1 MHPPSALDR
10 VWQLPLPLEGAG
22 FDSCCDLP
30 VELLAV
36 LQRRGLTEINQVED
50 LLKPA
55 TAPPALKH
63 FPHLAI
69 ALERLEISCRRGE
82 LLAICGDYDADGM
95 TSTALLVGVL
105 QRLGAKPI
113 AAIPSRQEDGYG
125 LNAAMV
131 ERLAANGCRL
141 LVTVDNGISAR
152 EALDRAQALGVE
164 VIVTDHHSIPAE
176 MPPLLALLH
185 PATTPDGSPYRGLA
199 GVGLAYV
206 LARALAQ
213 KLKRADALQAALDLF
228 CIGTIADMAP
238 LVGVNRLWLMEG
250 LSNLHRS
257 QLPGL
262 RALAQLAG
270 LEDRSI
276 DSQAVGFLLA
286 PRLNA
291 VGRLA
296 DPALAV
302 ELLTTS
308 DQNRA
313 LELADQCEALNR
325 QRRDLCDGIEAEAQ
339 ALVEADGP
347 QRPPFLLLAQNHW
360 HHGVIGIVAARLVE
374 RWGLPVAIL
383 AGEGNGK
390 MRASVRAPQGFA
402 VDQALHACGHLLE
415 RYGGHPAAG
424 GFTVRAD
431 QVAALHEQLS
441 ALAAQWLQGRSSAL
455 VVAPE
460 ALLPLGRIDADFLHQ
475 MQRLEPFGVG
485 NPTPLFW
492 ARHCQVK
499 RSKLL
504 RGGHLSL
511 ELAAG
516 SGSITAIAWRWN
528 GPEPSTRLLDLA
540 FRLRQSYWQGQ
551 LRLQLE
557 LEALRPSET
566 EAIVLMRGKREY
578 QCEKEGSNLLIR
590 NPEGE
595 ELRVA
600 WLDQDRA
607 ANGQSLH
614 PHTLALVQQAAQA
627 LGLVA

>member
-1 MHPPSALDR
+1 MVHPPSAPDR
-10 VWQLPLPLEGAG
+10 VWQLPLPLDGAD

-36 LQRRGLTEINQVED
+36 LQRRGLTETNQVEA

-69 ALERLEISCRRGE
+69 ALERLEISCRQGE

-152 EALDRAQALGVE
+152 EALHRAQALGVE

-206 LARALAQ
+206 LARGLAQ

-276 DSQAVGFLLA
+276 DSQAVAFLLA

-347 QRPPFLLLAQNHW
+347 QRSTSLAATMP
-360 HHGVIGIVAARLVE
+360 I
-374 RWGLPVAIL
+374 
-383 AGEGNGK
+383 
-390 MRASVRAPQGFA
+390 S
-402 VDQALHACGHLLE
+402 
-415 RYGGHPAAG
+415 GHPAAG

-528 GPEPSTRLLDLA
+528 GPEPTTRLLDLA
-540 FRLRQSYWQGQ
+540 FRLQQSYWQGQ

-557 LEALRPSET
+557 LEALRP
-566 EAIVLMRGKREY
+566 
-578 QCEKEGSNLLIR
+578 
-590 NPEGE
+590 
-595 ELRVA
+595 
-600 WLDQDRA
+600 
-607 ANGQSLH
+607 
-614 PHTLALVQQAAQA
+614 
-627 LGLVA
+627 